1 MMTSPAFGLHFS
13 EIMKYGNLILPF
25 VCIALGLL
33 SNCTALA
40 QIVYNW
46 QNSKEGWVS
55 AGESNLG
62 CTLTATPEA
71 MGMRAFNET
80 PVMRSGTLQS
90 DLGID
95 ASDYNQVEI
104 SLRNPSASNNPNARL
119 FVYPPGTNTA
129 VCHFNFQVDTGM
141 TEYGTY
147 IIDLESIPTS
157 GVYDGPVGRFGLR
170 GPWGVANGDTIWWE
184 TMIISNTNDTG
195 SIDTT
200 GMHVPLFDVSLDV
213 HPNPV
218 ADLLEIKLDAVIETA
233 LLSDL
238 TGRTVRSVFPGKAA
252 FQMDVADLP
261 EQVYLLHLEHNGTW
275 EKRRVVVSRH

>member
-1 MMTSPAFGLHFS
+1 
-13 EIMKYGNLILPF
+13 
-25 VCIALGLL
+25 
-33 SNCTALA
+33 
-40 QIVYNW
+40 
-46 QNSKEGWVS
+46 
-55 AGESNLG
+55 
-62 CTLTATPEA
+62 
-71 MGMRAFNET
+71 
-80 PVMRSGTLQS
+80 
-90 DLGID
+90 
-95 ASDYNQVEI
+95 
-104 SLRNPSASNNPNARL
+104 
-119 FVYPPGTNTA
+119 
-129 VCHFNFQVDTGM
+129 
-141 TEYGTY
+141 
-147 IIDLESIPTS
+147 
-157 GVYDGPVGRFGLR
+157 
-170 GPWGVANGDTIWWE
+170 
-184 TMIISNTNDTG
+184 MIISNTNDTG